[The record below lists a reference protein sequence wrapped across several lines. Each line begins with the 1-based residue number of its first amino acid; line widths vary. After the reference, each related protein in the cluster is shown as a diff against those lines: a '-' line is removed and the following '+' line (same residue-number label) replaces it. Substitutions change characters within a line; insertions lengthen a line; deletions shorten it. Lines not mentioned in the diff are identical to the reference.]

1 MADETQRLNTTGF
14 LFTSVAQAFTIL
26 RADYGVDENGGR
38 LQDALTVGGGER
50 TWVMRID
57 VLPDN
62 LTYVGLVDQTQFTR
76 AAYLWNF
83 YRQSKANN
91 DAPFWFRKA
100 EPGDLFVDGASER
113 EWLVSFAED
122 NLTFQQLC
130 DRIFGG
136 VGLTLR
142 QRALRDQESP
152 GEPTPIENPDQ
163 I

>member
-1 MADETQRLNTTGF
+1 MDIARLNTTGF
-14 LFTSVAQAFTIL
+14 LFTSVQQAFTIL

-38 LQDALTVGGGER
+38 RQDAVTIGGGEH
-50 TWVMRID
+50 TWQMKID

-62 LTYVGLVDQTQFTR
+62 TDSVGFVADTQLTR

-83 YRQSKANN
+83 YKTSKANN

-100 EPGDLFVDGASER
+100 DPGEDER
-113 EWLVSFAED
+113 DWLVSFSED
-122 NLTFQQLC
+122 NLNFTQLR
-130 DRIFGG
+130 DRIHNT
-136 VGLTLR
+136 GLTLR

-152 GEPTPIENPDQ
+152 GDTTPVDNPDQ